1 MNKNYGKLTKESKQR
16 FSIRKY
22 AVGAVSVLAGTFFLM
37 NGDIS
42 EASEANN
49 DHGASYTEVN
59 KGIDDEKNNT
69 LTTNHQQDTSL
80 TNNQAE
86 DTNKTFKLQSET
98 PQSTNQKQNEQENQQ
113 LKTFAKEEVNENQ
126 AAEENQ
132 TTEEKVETDENQ
144 ATEEEVE
151 TDKEE
156 ATEEEVETD
165 EDQATEEVETDEDLA
180 TEEEIETDED
190 QATEEVETDEDQA
203 TEEEVETDEDQASDK
218 EEATDEDQATDK
230 EEATDEDQATE
241 EIETDED
248 QASDKEET
256 TDEDQATDKEEA
268 TDEDQASDKE
278 EATDEDQATDKEEAT
293 DEDQASDKEEATD
306 EDQATDKEEATDED
320 QTTDKEEVTD
330 EDQTTDK
337 EEVTDKDQ
345 TTDKEEVT
353 DEDQTTDD
361 KVKQEKEQETAAT
374 DKNMKESNARQRA
387 QVQQSEVKQLLK
399 SSKKAEQGEHINKHP
414 IILVHGFLGLVGDNK
429 PSVYPNYWGGKKY
442 KVKEEL
448 EKAGYEVYEASVGAF
463 SSNYDRAVELY
474 HFIKGGKVDYGAA
487 HAAKYGHDRYGNE
500 YEGVMPD
507 WQPGQKVHLVGHSMG
522 GQTIR
527 LLEQFLRFGNPE
539 EIKYQKEHGGTIS
552 PLFQGQKDNMISS
565 ITTLG
570 TPHKGSQAS
579 DKLANRDL
587 AKKLMNDVG
596 KLGGNK
602 ASDVDLG
609 FGHWGLKQ
617 KPDESYLDYVKRVKD
632 SPLWDTE
639 DNAVRDLTTFGAED
653 LNLNT
658 SINPNIVYT
667 SYAGQASHAG
677 PLGNH
682 RPNIGQYF
690 LMNLT
695 SNLIGSDSKVE
706 WKENDGV
713 VPVISA
719 LNPTGQKAK
728 NVDDISKATEKGV
741 WQVLPIKKNW
751 DHVDFI
757 GIDDLDHKRTGEEL
771 EAFYTGIVDHLMR
784 VEEQDEENVAV

>member
-1 MNKNYGKLTKESKQR
+1 MNKNFGKLTRERKQR

-59 KGIDDEKNNT
+59 KGIDDEKSNT

-80 TNNQAE
+80 TNGQAE
-86 DTNKTFKLQSET
+86 DTNKTSKLQSEI
-98 PQSTNQKQNEQENQQ
+98 PQSTNQKQNENEQENQQ

-126 AAEENQ
+126 TADQEE
-132 TTEEKVETDENQ
+132 TTDEGQ
-144 ATEEEVE
+144 
-151 TDKEE
+151 KSEE
-156 ATEEEVETD
+156 AVATEEVETD
-165 EDQATEEVETDEDLA
+165 EDQASDKEEVETDEDQA
-180 TEEEIETDED
+180 SDKEEVETDEDQASDKEVETDEDQASDKEEVTDED
-190 QATEEVETDEDQA
+190 QATEEEEVTDEDQA

-230 EEATDEDQATE
+230 EEATDEDQATDKE
-241 EIETDED
+241 EATDEDQASDKEETTDEDQASDKEEATDED

-278 EATDEDQATDKEEAT
+278 EVETDEDQATEEVETDEDQATDKEEAT
-293 DEDQASDKEEATD
+293 DDKA
-306 EDQATDKEEATDED
+306 
-320 QTTDKEEVTD
+320 
-330 EDQTTDK
+330 
-337 EEVTDKDQ
+337 
-345 TTDKEEVT
+345 
-353 DEDQTTDD
+353 
-361 KVKQEKEQETAAT
+361 KQEKEQETAAT

-387 QVQQSEVKQLLK
+387 HVQQSEVKQLLK

-507 WQPGQKVHLVGHSMG
+507 WQPGQKVHLIGHSMG

-579 DKLANRDL
+579 DKLANRDF

-602 ASDVDLG
+602 ASNVDLG

-695 SNLIGSDSKVE
+695 SNIIGSDNKVE

-713 VPVISA
+713 VPIISA

-757 GIDDLDHKRTGEEL
+757 GIDDLDRKRTGEEL